1 MRPDKVCLCYP
12 VISFLSEDHEP
23 SFQALTGGDES
34 LREHLSIE
42 KQVDPDYPKT
52 FIWTCADDSLVPP
65 SNASRMAE
73 ALEAQKVPHKFCLY
87 PQGEHGC
94 FLAVGTSAEG
104 WVDEMLDFFA

>member
-1 MRPDKVCLCYP
+1 
-12 VISFLSEDHEP
+12 
-23 SFQALTGGDES
+23 
-34 LREHLSIE
+34 
-42 KQVDPDYPKT
+42 
-52 FIWTCADDSLVPP
+52 
-65 SNASRMAE
+65 MAE